1 MTNVNDMPNVSNV
14 MLNNT
19 DFLNRTNGS
28 LEVGWTFS
36 DVDND
41 SIQGNETLWYINGV
55 ENESLRNLTSISF
68 TNTTKGQNWIFS
80 VRVFDGTNFSS
91 FANSTTITLNN
102 ALQSF
107 NHSLGTVSA
116 EVNQLFSYYVNYTD
130 LDRDNITFH
139 DNVTLFNITDGGI
152 INFTPLSVGNITVNI
167 TLAQNPNVSDIL
179 TIDVQDTSTPVITS
193 ISTSNSGTTTVTVT
207 LSVTT
212 DETAFC
218 RFSTSDLNYTNMT
231 QMSATNSTNH
241 SNSQSFTSDTSGT
254 YYVRCNDTV
263 GNVMN
268 FSNSTSFNA
277 DVEEPSSGDGDSG
290 DGGGG
295 GGGGGGGYI
304 CTLDWECSSWS
315 SCEKGKQSRE
325 CKLVDVSL
333 FRSLNRCP
341 QHTIPEQERS
351 CKELIKE
358 EGPSCD
364 DGIQNQGE
372 KGIDCGGSCGPCFT
386 LRVGEENR
394 AEEESEGP
402 VIPTGAVVG
411 APGDIIKKYF
421 WAVLLAIAAMIL
433 LSLFFRKKF
442 PGFKIQKGRL
452 NEKETKKLFDF
463 IGKER

>member
-268 FSNSTSFNA
+268 FSNSTSFNS
-277 DVEEPSSGDGDSG
+277 PS
-290 DGGGG
+290 
-295 GGGGGGGYI
+295 
-304 CTLDWECSSWS
+304 
-315 SCEKGKQSRE
+315 
-325 CKLVDVSL
+325 
-333 FRSLNRCP
+333 
-341 QHTIPEQERS
+341 
-351 CKELIKE
+351 
-358 EGPSCD
+358 
-364 DGIQNQGE
+364 
-372 KGIDCGGSCGPCFT
+372 
-386 LRVGEENR
+386 
-394 AEEESEGP
+394 
-402 VIPTGAVVG
+402 
-411 APGDIIKKYF
+411 
-421 WAVLLAIAAMIL
+421 
-433 LSLFFRKKF
+433 
-442 PGFKIQKGRL
+442 
-452 NEKETKKLFDF
+452 TKKTPS
-463 IGKER
+463 KSPQSY